1 MASKGISFM
10 GILLRIAGARLDA
23 GPVPAYHSM
32 ANRRRSEPSSEVMA
46 VENDPS
52 VRPLR
57 VLGPA
62 AGIAVALS
70 LALSLVVIALWR
82 FAPGLLPAL
91 ALLLAWAA
99 ALLGG
104 MILAG
109 RRQGRA
115 GEEARRRLEAD
126 LARCVG
132 DTDSLRRE
140 VNGYRHLF
148 ESRPAERKAPAPA
161 AGPAQASVHNF
172 IRDPLTGLFHRRY
185 FEASV
190 EREIHRMER
199 RNLPLGI
206 ILMRVDQETSEANLR
221 AIGALLSRRVRG
233 GDVASHHE
241 GGTFG
246 LLLPEAPLEGVRTR
260 AEQLCAAVREKGVTL
275 SLGVA
280 AFPDCGHS
288 AEKLLRAVKAALDE
302 ASSGGGDR
310 AVEAPGA
317 VLDRRLMLPD

>member
-1 MASKGISFM
+1 
-10 GILLRIAGARLDA
+10 
-23 GPVPAYHSM
+23 
-32 ANRRRSEPSSEVMA
+32 MA

-52 VRPLR
+52 VRPLPLR

-70 LALSLVVIALWR
+70 LVVIALWR
-82 FAPGLLPAL
+82 FAPDLLPVL

-99 ALLGG
+99 AILGG
-104 MILAG
+104 LALAE

-115 GEEARRRLEAD
+115 DEEARRRLETD
-126 LARCVG
+126 LARCVR
-132 DTDSLRRE
+132 DSDSLRRE
-140 VNGYRHLF
+140 MDGYRRLF
-148 ESRPAERKAPAPA
+148 ESRPAERKAPVPA
-161 AGPAQASVHNF
+161 AAPTQASVHNF

-206 ILMRVDQETSEANLR
+206 ILMQTDQETSEATLR
-221 AIGALLSRRVRG
+221 AIGALLNRRVRG

-260 AEQLCAAVREKGVTL
+260 AEQLCAAVREQGVTL

-288 AEKLLRAVKAALDE
+288 SEKLLRAVKAALDE
-302 ASSGGGDR
+302 ARSGGGDR
-310 AVEAPGA
+310 VVEAPGA

>member
-1 MASKGISFM
+1 
-10 GILLRIAGARLDA
+10 
-23 GPVPAYHSM
+23 
-32 ANRRRSEPSSEVMA
+32 MA
-46 VENDPS
+46 VENDSSARP
-52 VRPLR
+52 VRLLPLR

-70 LALSLVVIALWR
+70 LAVFAVWR
-82 FAPGLLPAL
+82 FASGLLPAL
-91 ALLLAWAA
+91 ALLLAWGA
-99 ALLGG
+99 ALLWGT
-104 MILAG
+104 ILAA
-109 RRQGRA
+109 RRRA
-115 GEEARRRLEAD
+115 RESEEARQRLEDD
-126 LARCVG
+126 LARHAR
-132 DTDSLRRE
+132 DTGSLRQE
-140 VNGYRHLF
+140 VDGYRKLF
-148 ESRPAERKAPAPA
+148 ESRPPVRPAPLVPKA
-161 AGPAQASVHNF
+161 AAVSPSPIPPPANVHSF

-206 ILMRVDQETSEANLR
+206 ILMRLDAPGASEEVLR

-233 GDVASHHE
+233 GDVASHHD

-260 AEQLCAAVREKGVTL
+260 AEQLRTAVREIRSGGEALPAELTL

-288 AEKLLRAVKAALDE
+288 SERLLRAVRTALDE
-302 ASSGGGDR
+302 AVAGGGDR
-310 AVEAPGA
+310 VAVAPGA